1 VEIAGRHAQEVVV
14 VVTHGL
20 VCDIAYRA
28 AHGIDLMARRDFDLV
43 NAGLN
48 RFRYEQDK
56 WQCEVWGDA
65 GHLDAELTTVT

>member
-1 VEIAGRHAQEVVV
+1 
-14 VVTHGL
+14 
-20 VCDIAYRA
+20 VCDVAYRA
-28 AHGIDLMARRDFDLV
+28 AHGIDLMARRDFVLV